1 MELQED
7 QKEEHRRDL
16 QVGHRG
22 YVLHLLAV
30 MLLVDEWVSKPCCSG
45 EGEVVGID
53 LDVVFLFLVSQCV
66 RVRVRVG
73 PALLAA
79 AVMRVAYV
87 APRAHALGRSPMGR
101 GVDCSWQ
108 IAALKL
114 AESSYDKRILVVI
127 IYRSFN
133 VIYCTMVP
141 IQMNC

>member
-1 MELQED
+1 LELQGD

-53 LDVVFLFLVSQCV
+53 LDVVFLFLVFQYV

-79 AVMRVAYV
+79 AVMRVVYV

-114 AESSYDKRILVVI
+114 TEFPYDKRILVVM
-127 IYRSFN
+127 IYRSFD
-133 VIYCTMVP
+133 VVYCTMVP
-141 IQMNC
+141 IQMKC